1 MFLMGLSLI
10 RMVRSVENKTDRGT
24 KEKLRTKEKIDFVFF
39 TSSLSLRHVHLK
51 HERLKAKAEGSTL
64 LVYTGWSL
72 VSDHLILYHSSLFA
86 VE

>member
-1 MFLMGLSLI
+1 MGLSLI

-51 HERLKAKAEGSTL
+51 YERLKGKAEGSTL

-72 VSDHLILYHSSLFA
+72 VSDHLILYHSSLFT